1 MFAVPSLQSN
11 DTLDVERETYG
22 EHNLNA
28 RLAVGS
34 PIEEQKEAP
43 RLYSKQLTG
52 PVDVVATQHLD
63 IHEELEAFG
72 RWSREKYQPSTCDSV
87 EKNFDPGEGGRKV
100 RAPIITLPENPR
112 HRAIDQVVR
121 YMRMHLPKHGE
132 ALKMYYVG
140 VLPNGKPD
148 PKRPILHAQYIRSSP
163 RAICRTL
170 HLHWSHFGT
179 LMFDSRAAMINL
191 LRRQGS

>member
-1 MFAVPSLQSN
+1 
-11 DTLDVERETYG
+11 
-22 EHNLNA
+22 LNA

-34 PIEEQKEAP
+34 PITEEEQP
-43 RLYSKQLTG
+43 RLYSRQATG

-63 IHEELEAFG
+63 IHEELEAWG

-100 RAPIITLPENPR
+100 RAPIINLPENPR
-112 HRAIDQVVR
+112 HRAIDGVVR
-121 YMRMHLPKHGE
+121 HMRMHLHQHGE
-132 ALKMYYVG
+132 AIKMYYVG
-140 VLPNGKPD
+140 VLPHDRKPD

-170 HLHWSHFGT
+170 HVHWSTFDA
-179 LMFDSRAAMINL
+179 LMFDARSAVVNL